1 MAAMIR
7 RRTLLRVM
15 AMFTSPHMKTIDRP
29 SCQVNPMSPHTVTV
43 RNEAIPRPGASAYGT
58 LAYSAM
64 TRVPTADDIADARN
78 TAPHCIP
85 SGDESIPGTVTRMYA
100 IDRNVVKPAT
110 ASLSGVVP
118 WSCSLNGSIGNM
130 HGMRRYNGTVGGR
143 V

>member
-15 AMFTSPHMKTIDRP
+15 AMFTRPHMNTIDRP
-29 SCQVNPMSPHTVTV
+29 SCQVKPMSPHTVTV
-43 RNEAIPRPGASAYGT
+43 RNEAIPRPGARAYGT

-85 SGDESIPGTVTRMYA
+85 SGDASIPGTVTRMYA
-100 IDRNVVKPAT
+100 IERNVVTPAT
-110 ASLSGVVP
+110 ASLPGVVP
-118 WSCSLNGSIGNM
+118 
-130 HGMRRYNGTVGGR
+130 
-143 V
+143 